1 VRDSLTAGER
11 RVVDLVARGWT
22 NKEVADAL
30 SLRPK
35 TVEWAL
41 TKVYRKLEVRSRT
54 ELVLKLASI
63 PAISLDDGRQAA
75 VRDSST
81 DRTRGLR

>member
-1 VRDSLTAGER
+1 MLTASER
-11 RVVDLVARGWT
+11 RVVELVVRGWT

-54 ELVLKLASI
+54 ELVVKLPSI
-63 PAISLDDGRQAA
+63 PGISLDAPRQAES
-75 VRDSST
+75 RSSST
-81 DRTRGLR
+81 HGGREE